1 MNKLLLSLILLST
14 ATLAEDFEQFLDK
27 AIKQSPY
34 LKSSALVVEQKKEE
48 GGMLTRYANPNLEL
62 EYSSF
67 QPSIGSSDNGYR
79 VSYSQP
85 IRLWSVGDDKEALVE
100 ANVHNANANYSQK
113 RALFVRDIS
122 LSYSS
127 YLQSKQLVALGQQE
141 LQIAKIIYDISLARF
156 ESGSISEG
164 LKLQAQVDYEMIDN
178 LQDNLALSSTNIY
191 YKLLKIAGINEE
203 IELDDAYDFK
213 IINSAKNLQNPSI
226 AVIKTQQNQ
235 ALKSAKLNS
244 NAIEWV
250 NLFAELENEPDQNIY
265 RAGVNIPLAIFNNK
279 SEEKSI
285 AILQA
290 TRSELL
296 IKNEQSR
303 LNIEI
308 TRLQRERQSLIK
320 LNEKSKNILKTQL
333 RLLKMYEDGYKI
345 ANTSLLQLQDIKTK
359 VILTKKMIIKT
370 NTALNQNAIYT
381 NYNQGNYNE

>member
-1 MNKLLLSLILLST
+1 MFKNIIISLLLCTYLS
-14 ATLAEDFEQFLDK
+14 AESFDEFLQK
-27 AIKQSPY
+27 AIKNSPY
-34 LKSSALVVEQKKEE
+34 LESSALAVQQTKEE
-48 GGMLTRYANPNLEL
+48 GNILTRYANPNLEL

-67 QPSIGSSDNGYR
+67 QPSIGSGENGYR

-85 IRLWSVGDDKEALVE
+85 IRLWSVGNDKDALVQ

-141 LQIAKIIYDISLARF
+141 LQIAKKIYDISVARF
-156 ESGSISEG
+156 EAGSISEG

-178 LQDNLALSSTNIY
+178 LQDSLALSSTNAY
-191 YKLLKIAGINEE
+191 YKLLKLAGINEE

-213 IINSAKNLQNPSI
+213 IINSAENLQNPSI

-250 NLFAELENEPDQNIY
+250 NLFAEFENEPDQNIY
-265 RAGVNIPLAIFNNK
+265 RAGVNIPLAFFNNK

-285 AILQA
+285 ANLQI
-290 TRSELL
+290 TRSKLL

-303 LNIEI
+303 LNMEL
-308 TRLQRERQSLIK
+308 TRLKKEREYLKKLHKKSETILNTQIK
-320 LNEKSKNILKTQL
+320 
-333 RLLKMYEDGYKI
+333 LLKMYRDGYKI
-345 ANTSLLQLQDIKTK
+345 ANISLLQLQDIKNK